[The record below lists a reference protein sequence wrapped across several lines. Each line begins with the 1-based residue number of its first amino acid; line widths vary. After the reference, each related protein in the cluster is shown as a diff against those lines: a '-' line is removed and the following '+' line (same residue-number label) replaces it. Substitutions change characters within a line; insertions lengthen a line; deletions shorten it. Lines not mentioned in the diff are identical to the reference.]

1 MGSLSGFFKDTV
13 IYGLASVLPRL
24 INFAL
29 IPVLTAVLD
38 TRQFSAQTTWY
49 VYAAFINV
57 ILTLGLETAFFRFY
71 STEEDKNKVVS
82 SSFILVLLSSTIFLL
97 MGLSFSSSLTSFLAL
112 GDTILFKILLGVT
125 FLDTIVVIP
134 FALLRVTGRP
144 IRFFVIKIANILFQ
158 FLFTAFLLLY
168 VPYLASTKSGFL
180 TVLGFSEDFKP
191 DIIHLYIANFA
202 ASLFTFFCLMPV
214 IFKIRWIWDA
224 ELSKKLMHYGLPIM
238 IGGFAYIINENIDKL
253 MIPRMIDENTNGI
266 YAACYKLGVFMTLY
280 ITAFRMGA
288 EPFFFNQAKKDDAKE
303 KYSRI
308 MTWFVLFG
316 ATFMVF
322 VVGFID
328 IIAPIFIKQS
338 IYLEGLYIVPIIL
351 LANLF
356 SGIYMNLSIWY
367 KLTDRT
373 RYGMYLSI
381 FGALLTI
388 LSLFTFIPI
397 LGIWGAAVATLL
409 TYFTMALVSWYL
421 GSKVY
426 PIPYDYIKI
435 STIIIVSTTLSLVSF
450 HIFRK
455 QFFINFGIILLFLV
469 FLYLIMKNEILQI
482 VRSLSRK
489 TNQ

>member
-1 MGSLSGFFKDTV
+1 VSTLSGFFKDTV

-38 TRQFSAQTTWY
+38 TRQFSEQTTWY

-71 STEEDKNKVVS
+71 STEEDKNKVVA
-82 SSFILVLLSSTIFLL
+82 SSFIMVLLSSTIFLL
-97 MGLSFSSSLTSFLAL
+97 MGLIFSSSLTSFLAI
-112 GDTILFKILLGVT
+112 GEPILFKILLGVT

-144 IRFFVIKIANILFQ
+144 LRFFAIKIANILFQ
-158 FLFTAFLLLY
+158 FVFTAFLLLY
-168 VPYLASTKSGFL
+168 IPYLASTKSGFL
-180 TVLGFSEDFKP
+180 TVLGFTEDFKP
-191 DIIHLYIANFA
+191 DIIHLFIANLA
-202 ASLFTFFCLMPV
+202 ASLFTFFCLMPE

-224 ELSKKLMHYGLPIM
+224 ELSKKLLHYGLPIM

-303 KYSRI
+303 KYSKI

-316 ATFMVF
+316 TIFMVF
-322 VVGFID
+322 VIGFID
-328 IIAPIFIKQS
+328 FIASIFIKQS
-338 IYLEGLYIVPIIL
+338 VYLEGLYIVPIIL

-381 FGALLTI
+381 FGAILTI
-388 LSLFTFIPI
+388 ISLIGLIPFF
-397 LGIWGAAVATLL
+397 GIWGAALSTLF
-409 TYFTMALVSWYL
+409 TYFTMAFISWFL
-421 GSKVY
+421 GHKVY
-426 PIPYDYIKI
+426 PVPYDYVKI
-435 STIIIVSTTLSLVSF
+435 GTFICVSIILSFVSF
-450 HIFRK
+450 QFFRK
-455 QFFINFGIILLFLV
+455 QFFINCGIVLLFLV
-469 FLYLIMKNEILQI
+469 FVFLIMKNEIFQI
-482 VRSLSRK
+482 LRSIRSK
-489 TNQ
+489 TNH